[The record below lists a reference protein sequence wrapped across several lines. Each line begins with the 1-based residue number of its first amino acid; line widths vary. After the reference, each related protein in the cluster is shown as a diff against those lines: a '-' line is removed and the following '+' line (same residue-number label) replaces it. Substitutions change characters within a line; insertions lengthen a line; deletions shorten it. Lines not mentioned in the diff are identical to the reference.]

1 MIDNH
6 AVTLLCSGTGK
17 NGAEGAFLFVI
28 HFLVT
33 NEHGCDSLLHKG
45 ETIGIGLA
53 LLHLS
58 VLNFFLVL
66 SCNLFYV
73 TAASKALG
81 GP

>member
-1 MIDNH
+1 M
-6 AVTLLCSGTGK
+6 
-17 NGAEGAFLFVI
+17 EGAFLFVI
-28 HFLVT
+28 RFLVT
-33 NEHGCDSLLHKG
+33 NEHGSDPLLSKG
-45 ETIGIGLA
+45 ETIGICLA

-58 VLNFFLVL
+58 ALHFFLVL